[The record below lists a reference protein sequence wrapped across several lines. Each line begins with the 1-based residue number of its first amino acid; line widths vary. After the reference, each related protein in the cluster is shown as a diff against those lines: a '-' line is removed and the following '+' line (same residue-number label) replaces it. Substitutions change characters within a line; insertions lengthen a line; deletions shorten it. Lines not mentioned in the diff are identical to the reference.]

1 MIRMEHLNHHG
12 NLYAGQGIEWM
23 IENSFIVVN
32 CEYGSVISILDAP
45 TKEGFK
51 FLYWKGSEYN
61 PGDSY
66 TVEGAHKFTAIWELV
81 EEKSEEPT
89 VTPDP
94 TPADYVAPT
103 PKTGDSSGLGAWIVL
118 MTVSGLAAAEMFI
131 FRKRFSE

>member
-1 MIRMEHLNHHG
+1 MITLNLNG
-12 NLYAGQGIEWM
+12 GTLNGASGTITEQYYEGDV
-23 IENSFIVVN
+23 IVMPKPSRSG
-32 CEYGSVISILDAP
+32 Y
-45 TKEGFK
+45 TFR
-51 FLYWKGSEYN
+51 YWKGSEYN

-81 EEKSEEPT
+81 EEESEEPT